1 MAIHREQIAQRV
13 KGSLAE
19 NEDFWTLCYD
29 ADAQRFYVEHE
40 WSHMNPYKL
49 SDPGSHGTSQ
59 HDADA
64 WTGAGAEKIDE
75 AKRRLIEK
83 AAV

>member
-1 MAIHREQIAQRV
+1 MPVHREQIAQRV

-29 ADAQRFYVEHE
+29 SDEKRFWVEHY

-49 SDPGSHGTSQ
+49 SEPGNHGTST
-59 HDADA
+59 HDADT
-64 WTGAGAEKIDE
+64 WAGEGREKIED
-75 AKRRLIEK
+75 AKARLLEK
-83 AAV
+83 AAT